1 MVKELAPNSK
11 PSALKAILKTAV
23 KLVLGRGSMR
33 SYSQYGEDVYA
44 ASQFRNKRDGFYV
57 DVGAYH
63 PHLYS
68 VTYALY
74 KRGWRGIAIDPN
86 PLTGMLFR
94 IFRPRD
100 VFVRA
105 GVGKGSR
112 TYRQFEDGAY
122 NSFVEGTGEGAK
134 EQKLRPLAD
143 ILSEYRVTSIDFM
156 NVDVEGMDLE
166 VLQTHDWSILPKVI
180 AVEAKI
186 GSQVQQY
193 LEGKGYVLSGFLGLT
208 LFFSISNTHK
218 Q

>member
-1 MVKELAPNSK
+1 MVKELSPGSK
-11 PSALKAILKTAV
+11 QSVLKAILKTAI

-74 KRGWRGIAIDPN
+74 KRGWHGIAIDPN
-86 PLTGMLFR
+86 PITKALFR

-100 VFVRA
+100 IFVST
-105 GVGKGSR
+105 GVGKGAR
-112 TYRQFEDGAY
+112 VYRQFNDGAY
-122 NSFVEGTGEGAK
+122 NTFVEGERGQT
-134 EQKLRPLAD
+134 LRPLAE
-143 ILSEYRVTSIDFM
+143 ILSEHRVISIDFM

-166 VLQTHDWSILPKVI
+166 VLQTHDWNIPPKVI

-186 GSQVQQY
+186 GSHVQQY
-193 LEGKGYVLSGFLGLT
+193 LEEKGYALSGFLGLT
-208 LFFSISNTHK
+208 LFFSFPNTQK